1 MVAARLAKSAEEMNH
16 WAEYQYSI
24 INDDLEVSVAQAE
37 AIVVAERSKG
47 ARQLGLAD
55 FVTRL
60 RGGERSSK
68 E

>member
-1 MVAARLAKSAEEMNH
+1 MAQRMAKSAEEMSH
-16 WAEYQYSI
+16 WPEYDYVI
-24 INDDLEVSVAQAE
+24 VNDDLDSSVAQAQS
-37 AIVVAERSKG
+37 IVTAERLSRD
-47 ARQLGLAD
+47 RQVGLAD